1 MLLATVWVAR
11 AFSFSLVTEEGQRLY
26 YTITSDNTVKVVA
39 PGENNDW
46 IGYTSPSGR
55 LNIPAEVVYEGT
67 TYAVTAIDRK
77 AFQDCLNITSVHIPS
92 SVQVIGMRAFVND
105 SAIVS
110 LTIDEGLQNIE
121 LMAFQ
126 MCTRLDSIQLPSTLT
141 RIAAQAFYGTGYYL
155 NTNNWTAD
163 LTLAIGQW
171 LITTANTVAGEV
183 MVNENIVGI
192 ANNAF
197 YACRYM
203 TGVTLPS
210 TLRYIGDAA
219 FQMCQTLDTVRLEGT
234 EPPALIDDSFF
245 GIAPTVVIP
254 CSTMAVYHAAPY
266 WGDMHLI
273 ERTCDPGDDT
283 SFHPHLPYPV
293 TLSINDVEATPLTV
307 TVSGDGVT
315 VYNAVGE
322 RLSIFDLMGR
332 CIASVP
338 AAKHEQHI
346 ALPACGLYVLRR
358 QNGECH
364 KISYS
369 NR

>member
-11 AFSFSLVTEEGQRLY
+11 AFSFSLVNTEGQRLY
-26 YTITSDNTVKVVA
+26 YTITSNNTVKVVA

-46 IGYTSPSGR
+46 IGYTTPSGL
-55 LNIPAEVVYEGT
+55 LNIPSEVVYEGT

-77 AFQDCLNITSVHIPS
+77 AFQDCQNITSVHIPS
-92 SVQVIGMRAFVND
+92 SVLVIGMRAFVND

-110 LTIDEGLQNIE
+110 LTIDEGVQEIE

-126 MCTRLDSIQLPSTLT
+126 MCSRLNSIQLPSTLT

-155 NTNNWTAD
+155 NNNNWTVD
-163 LTLAIGQW
+163 LTLSIGQW

-183 MVNENIVGI
+183 FVNENIVGI

-203 TGVTLPS
+203 TGVSLPS

-219 FQMCQTLDTVRLEGT
+219 FQMCQSLDTVRMEAT
-234 EPPALIDDSFF
+234 EPPALIDDSFA
-245 GIAPTVVIP
+245 GIAPTVLIP
-254 CSTMAVYHAAPY
+254 CSTMAVYQAAPY
-266 WGDMHLI
+266 WGDMHLM
-273 ERTCDPGDDT
+273 ERTCDPVDDT
-283 SFHPHLPYPV
+283 LFHPHPLYPV
-293 TLSINDVEATPLTV
+293 MLSIDGVEATPLTV
-307 TVSGDGVT
+307 TVSDGGVT
-315 VYNAVGE
+315 VYNAEGE
-322 RLSIFDLMGR
+322 HLTVFDLMGR

-338 AAKHEQHI
+338 VAGHEQHI
-346 ALPACGLYVLRR
+346 ALPASGLYVLRR